1 VLLRERLESLGRASR
16 PPRQADPIDLP
27 RLASTVGGE
36 VRENTCGPYVIIEE
50 LLPLP
55 PRPAFD
61 GGGAGWLA
69 GIPGVDLAEEG
80 LGFFDTETTGL
91 SGGVGNS
98 VFLLALGR
106 RLPGGF
112 LLRQYVLPDPAL
124 EDSFL
129 EAIAEELAAC
139 ESLVSYNGRS
149 FDVPLVEARLLMSRR
164 VATCL
169 ERPHLDLLHPARR
182 VYKPRLGAC
191 NLQNVEAM
199 VLGQDRGDDI
209 PGHLIPEMYFSYLRS
224 RDARPLRPVIAHNRQ
239 DVVSLS
245 LLLDR
250 LMVSLR
256 DLDAAH
262 PLDRFGLGRMLEA
275 MGEVERAAM
284 VYAGLWDE
292 SDGGWNGEVWPGNW
306 TPVELAYVVGL
317 RLATIHRRRGEVEA
331 GAEIA
336 QALWR
341 RHPQPWEAGI
351 MLAKHLEHRAKDRAA
366 ALEVVSAALEALE
379 ALDWRPIPEERYLAD
394 LRRRSARLTRPR
406 AKPAK
411 AA

>member
-1 VLLRERLESLGRASR
+1 MLLRERLESLGRRSR
-16 PPRQADPIDLP
+16 PRRDAAAVNLQQ
-27 RLASTVGGE
+27 LAYTVGGE
-36 VRENTCGPYVIIEE
+36 VRENRCGPYVVIEE

-61 GGGAGWLA
+61 GGNAGWLA
-69 GIPGVDLAEEG
+69 GIPGVDLAEDG

-91 SGGVGNS
+91 SGGVGTS

-106 RLPGGF
+106 RLRGGL
-112 LLRQYVLPDPAL
+112 LLRQYILPDPAL
-124 EDSFL
+124 EDPFL
-129 EAIAEELAAC
+129 EAVAEDLGGC
-139 ESLVSYNGRS
+139 QSLVSYNGRS
-149 FDVPLVEARLLMSRR
+149 FDAPLVEGRLLLSRR
-164 VATCL
+164 PTTCL

-182 VYKPRLGAC
+182 VYKARLGAC

-209 PGHLIPEMYFSYLRS
+209 PGYLIPEMYFSYLRT
-224 RDARPLRPVIAHNRQ
+224 RDARPLRPVITHNRQ

-250 LMVSLR
+250 LLVRLR
-256 DLDAAH
+256 DHDAGH

-284 VYAGLWDE
+284 VYAGLWGE
-292 SDGGWNGEVWPGNW
+292 SDRCWNGEVWPGNW
-306 TPVELAYVVGL
+306 TPVDLAYVVGL
-317 RLATIHRRRGEVEA
+317 RLATIHRRRGEIEA

-366 ALEVVSAALEALE
+366 ALEVVSAAQEALE
-379 ALDWRPIPEERYLAD
+379 ALDWRAPREECYLAD
-394 LRRRSARLTRPR
+394 LRRRRERLTARR
-406 AKPAK
+406 
-411 AA
+411 

>member
-1 VLLRERLESLGRASR
+1 MLLRERLESLGRASQPRHR
-16 PPRQADPIDLP
+16 PAELNLD
-27 RLASTVGGE
+27 RLAATVGGE
-36 VRENTCGPYVIIEE
+36 VRENASGAYVVIEE

-55 PRPAFD
+55 PRPVFD
-61 GGGAGWLA
+61 GAGAGWLA
-69 GIPGVDLAEEG
+69 GLPGVELAEDG

-91 SGGVGNS
+91 SGGVGTS
-98 VFLLALGR
+98 FFLLALGR
-106 RLPGGF
+106 RSPAGF

-124 EDSFL
+124 EDPFL
-129 EAIAEELAAC
+129 EAVAGDLGAC
-139 ESLVSYNGRS
+139 QSLVSYNGRS
-149 FDVPLVEARLLMSRR
+149 FDSPLVEGRLLLSRR
-164 VATCL
+164 PTTCL
-169 ERPHLDLLHPARR
+169 ERPHLDLLHPVRR
-182 VYKPRLGAC
+182 LYKARLGAC

-199 VLGQDRGDDI
+199 VLGRDRGDDI
-209 PGHLIPEMYFSYLRS
+209 PGYMIPEMYFSYLRT
-224 RDARPLRPVIAHNRQ
+224 RDARPLNPVIAHNRQ

-250 LMVSLR
+250 LMISLR
-256 DLDAAH
+256 DHDAAH

-284 VYAGLWDE
+284 VYTGLWEE
-292 SDGGWNGEVWPGNW
+292 SEACWNGEVWPGNW

-317 RLATIHRRRGEVEA
+317 RLATLHRRRGAIEA

-336 QALWR
+336 RALWL

-351 MLAKHLEHRAKDRAA
+351 MLAKHLEHRARDRAA

-379 ALDWRPIPEERYLAD
+379 ALDWRAVREERYLAD
-394 LRRRSARLTRPR
+394 LRRRSERLRRPR
-406 AKPAK
+406 VR

>member
-16 PPRQADPIDLP
+16 PRRQSNEV
-27 RLASTVGGE
+27 RLAELAYTVGGE
-36 VRENTCGPYVIIEE
+36 IRENRAGSYVVIEE

-55 PRPAFD
+55 RRPAFD
-61 GGGAGWLA
+61 GSGAGFLA
-69 GIPGVDLAEEG
+69 GIPGVELAEEG

-91 SGGVGNS
+91 SAGVGNA

-106 RLPGGF
+106 RQTAGF

-124 EDSFL
+124 EDAFL
-129 EAIAEELAAC
+129 EAVAEDIGAC
-139 ESLVSYNGRS
+139 QALVSYNGRS
-149 FDVPLVEARLLMSRR
+149 FDVPLVEGRLLLSRR
-164 VATCL
+164 SAACL

-182 VYKPRLGAC
+182 VYKARLGAC

-209 PGHLIPEMYFSYLRS
+209 PGYLIPETYFAYLRS
-224 RDARPLRPVIAHNRQ
+224 RDARPLCPVIAHNRQ

-275 MGEVERAAM
+275 MGEVERASL
-284 VYAGLWDE
+284 VYGGLWEE
-292 SDGGWNGEVWPGNW
+292 SEGGWNGETWPGTW

-317 RLATIHRRRGEVEA
+317 RLATLHRRRGMAED
-331 GAEIA
+331 GAAIA
-336 QALWR
+336 RVLWQ

-351 MLAKHLEHRAKDRAA
+351 ILAKHLEHRRKDRAA
-366 ALEVVSAALEALE
+366 ALEVVSAAVEALE
-379 ALDWRPIPEERYLAD
+379 ALEWREVREERYLAD
-394 LRRRSARLTRPR
+394 LRRRSERLRRPR
-406 AKPAK
+406 VT

>member
-1 VLLRERLESLGRASR
+1 MLLRERLESLGRASR
-16 PPRQADPIDLP
+16 PRRESDELNLE
-27 RLASTVGGE
+27 RLAATVGGE
-36 VRENTCGPYVIIEE
+36 VRENASGLYVVIEE

-55 PRPAFD
+55 PRPVFD
-61 GGGAGWLA
+61 GVGAGWLA
-69 GIPGVDLAEEG
+69 GIPGIDLAEGG

-91 SGGVGNS
+91 SGGVGTS
-98 VFLLALGR
+98 IFLLALGR
-106 RLPGGF
+106 RLPVGF

-124 EDSFL
+124 EDPFL
-129 EAIAEELAAC
+129 EAVAEDLGGC
-139 ESLVSYNGRS
+139 QSLVSYNGRS
-149 FDVPLVEARLLMSRR
+149 FDAPLVEGRLLLSRR
-164 VATCL
+164 PTTCL

-182 VYKPRLGAC
+182 VYKARLGAC

-199 VLGQDRGDDI
+199 VLGRDRDDDI
-209 PGHLIPEMYFSYLRS
+209 PGYMIPEMYFSYLRTG
-224 RDARPLRPVIAHNRQ
+224 DARPLRPVIAHNRQ

-250 LMVSLR
+250 LMLSLS
-256 DLDAAH
+256 DHDAAH

-275 MGEVERAAM
+275 MGEVERAAV

-306 TPVELAYVVGL
+306 TPVQLAYVVGL
-317 RLATIHRRRGEVEA
+317 RLAAIHRRRGATEA

-336 QALWR
+336 RALWR

-351 MLAKHLEHRAKDRAA
+351 MLAKHLEHRAKDRTA

-379 ALDWRPIPEERYLAD
+379 ALDWRPLREERYLAD
-394 LRRRSARLTRPR
+394 LRRRSARLSRPR
-406 AKPAK
+406 VK